1 MAHSCRWRF
10 PARPGGNSIL
20 GSGRRAGRVRVTAAF
35 RTGTETHPST
45 NAIGLGFDA
54 ALQVSA
60 TIGNNL
66 QKFRD
71 IFGEASGS
79 SSEEEEAF
87 CGFDVT
93 SEHRRIHIPQ
103 RPPAVKPPHEKRPR
117 GRPPRTP
124 AAPPNASNEKLQGR
138 DRPPERPTE
147 VKRPLGSTEKRRG
160 RPPKS
165 AQRND
170 ADSKEHRDGG
180 QQATVG
186 VAPGQDMPQRER
198 GPPKQTEGR
207 TPRRCRFPKTKVK
220 LKSSLRVVGKNGV
233 AIPMAP
239 RRRRGRPPSAE
250 RLRAGAPNAFGPQGS
265 HFGEAT
271 KQRAFRDLDPRTRQH
286 FKLRATQTADAN
298 AGSPNSSSS
307 PATLGRVLGV
317 RQSPRRI
324 KSVRIV
330 PSSRRSETAVAKQLL
345 QRAKR
350 GRPIGAG
357 REGAMRKRRWTQLK
371 NIRQFRMPVVSAVSM
386 RIIKTPKRFIEDV
399 ASFGASPPH
408 HKMARLDPASSV
420 PTPTSPAPSS
430 VSSAS
435 ASLAVSASAGT
446 ITSMAPLAPPPT
458 GPTLNSEASQHSS
471 RSSSPSLDD
480 SSSESQT
487 QSPPPHTQPPSPGSG
502 QGRMMSFGRGRRG
515 RCGLMSRGR
524 RKCLISPATGLLCS
538 SSSQQASSTASSS
551 SPPLPPLLAPPHHL
565 QTSTSATPGVGE
577 RLPHR
582 PPAWVMPHPMAPFL
596 PPPAVLSPLQERH
609 RSILRQPTFRW
620 TSAPSPRQCFSS
632 AKYAKEGLIRKPV
645 FDNFHPPPLT
655 AQDVGLLPPCAGPG
669 AGVGFGEPI
678 RATAAGSLF
687 SPLPPHAH
695 VHTSSRFGLPLHKL
709 RSPFHKNRPLL
720 RAPRFNPSEAH
731 SRIFESITLPGPSP
745 APLSRIGPTS
755 LSALR
760 ASSLIGQG
768 LRRKRRGQ
776 PRSPS
781 HSMTTRSS
789 QSGAQAGKHSS
800 HTGNCAPSLLT
811 TGALTPASFSTFT
824 SCPTSLPAEPVTQ
837 RPSSSS
843 SASSI
848 PLVFASG
855 SQAVGRGLGKGG
867 RERESLSPAS
877 QEVPAKEKD
886 KEEQSQEEKGR
897 EREKECETKG
907 LDASAKGI
915 LGTVE
920 CPPNASQEAPPC
932 ASPKSSPIDSTDA
945 PSTTVLDHTSQP
957 NLCPTF
963 RLSKNGRPADRG
975 MEVEEEEEEEEEE
988 EKKNEG
994 RADSLVQQLTVP
1006 AQAPALPE
1014 VGRQQ
1019 VEVLV
1024 KKAKPLL
1031 CKVEK
1036 SRPLKTTESVKVQEC
1051 SETPGRGP
1059 RIKHVC
1065 RRAAVALGRNRAV
1078 FPDDLPT
1085 LSALPWEERENIL
1098 SSMGNDD
1105 KSSVAG
1111 SEEAEVPVPP
1121 MKPVMRPRV
1130 VPDSPARS
1138 GRRSRRCGQCAGCQV
1153 PDDCGVCANCLDKPK
1168 FGGRNIKKQC
1178 CKERKCQDLQ
1188 WMPAKMFPPK
1198 AGKLKKDKKKKQMIE
1213 KKDGH
1218 HPGKTHPMEGTPK
1231 PATPTLKEEPAR
1243 SETPPLKHSEEKQR
1257 PQPSSPLTPL
1267 PLSLSPVPEPK
1278 QPPAATQ
1285 QHSPAQSQVPPLPTP
1300 TPPPKDSV
1308 TKPSASE
1315 PKKMSQRQS
1324 LVPPPNETASEA
1336 KLMKKLTPGV
1346 PPPAKNKAKEKEKQ
1360 VPLTPK
1366 SSALN
1371 SLSTPST
1378 GGAAT
1383 PRAPCDGVQRMWGDF
1398 REDCDVEQV
1407 WERGGLSILTSV
1419 SVARRTL
1426 CLLCASSGN
1435 VEFVFCQVC
1444 CEPFHL
1450 FCLGEAERPLQK
1462 QHENWCCRRC
1472 RFCQACGQ
1480 QDRKSKHQQQLLEC
1494 QKCGNS
1500 YHTECLG
1507 PKHPHRPSKKN
1518 RVWICTKCVCC
1529 KSCGS
1534 TSPGKAADAQ
1544 WSHDFSLCHD
1554 CAKLFAKG
1562 NFCPLCDKCYDDD
1575 DYESKMMQCGR
1586 CARWVHA
1593 RCENLTD
1600 EMYEI
1605 LSNLP
1610 ESVAYTCTSCTQRPP
1625 AEWRTALEKEL
1636 QGSVRRVLTALL
1648 NSRTST
1654 HLMHYTPAVMKLPE
1668 LNLES
1673 EESPSPRHTLKG
1685 TDPPVLR
1692 EVSPSNESPLD
1703 LESVKRKMDNGLY
1716 HSVLEFSDDIVKII
1730 QRAISCDGG
1739 QPENKKANSMVK
1751 AFFSR
1756 QMERVFPWFQV
1767 KESRFWE
1774 PHKVSSSAELLSDV
1788 VFPPSLDHNYA
1799 QCQEREGI
1807 APAEQASPFTKKII
1821 PAPRPKSLGEPDPPS
1836 TPPPAP
1842 LPQDLSQEDS
1852 PEVVPPPGLSD
1863 NRQCVLCLKFGDDN
1877 SNDSGRLLYLG
1888 QNEWA
1893 HVNCALWSVEV
1904 FEDEDGALKNIH
1916 MAVMRGKQLRCE
1928 LCSRLGATVSCCVSG
1943 CNSKFH
1949 FMCARR
1955 QHCIFLEDKRVY
1967 CSQHRDPI
1975 KGEVVSET
1983 GFGVTRRILVD
1994 FEGIR
1999 LRRKFLSGLDP
2010 ERVQVMIGSMTV
2022 DCLGTLTDLSDYEH
2036 HLFPIGYQCSRVY
2049 WSTVDAR
2056 KRCVYTCRIL
2066 ACGPLRLNTDII
2078 RNAGPHTS
2086 LSEIEPSHQTGLKE
2100 SASLWSADSPAMS
2113 LPKPRVYMRRREP
2126 IPILDQSPCSKVLP
2140 SPGGSAHDTHGI
2152 VTTGGPLLTAGM
2164 RCNKSRQ
2171 HSTTSPSPHP
2181 HKIRVTSPPQGVCIT
2196 TKVGAFSSPPSL
2208 SSSPQHTGGKD
2219 RERERGLA
2227 VGNLSGEAGPQSKQK
2242 EDLLKKREDANRTTA
2257 RDTGWEGSEDFSL
2270 AVTQR
2275 TTDTR
2280 EKHSKASAKSSAE
2293 VGIRDRTRGSVEAMV
2308 REREKG
2314 STAGL
2319 RRKASETVGKE
2330 KHPNHSG
2337 DRSVK
2342 SLKMSSSSNQR
2353 KCSTVEELPLRCEIE
2368 RGLRASEV
2376 HTHKVGRELSQ
2387 KEKKQLNKVNLPL
2400 LRMDSKETKV
2410 ISTSQAAVSSTN
2422 SSLSAAAQGS
2432 HERSSSS
2439 LLFFTTSSSSDSS
2452 ESESEHNLSA
2462 HHSKGDEDGPEEG
2475 EEVGSAAD
2483 ENSKD
2488 DSDGSSS
2495 AKRRYPQRSAR
2506 ARSNTFFGLTPF
2518 YGVCSYGAED
2528 SPFHSHGEACGQKR
2542 AGGRSSKSSAEGQV
2556 DGADD
2561 ITSSSDD
2568 SEEDEDGVS
2577 PCPSKDSYYYNFT
2590 RTVINPGIEQSMSWQ
2605 PEPQFLKKEAR
2616 DENITSEETR
2626 DTTMSLRQPRISQLD
2641 GVEDGSESDASVNA
2655 ASTTSTFTTSTS
2667 NKSISKKKARESRLE
2682 QDQQEKEESS
2692 NRNGST
2698 GRGSSSGRSRKS
2710 HKESSLPLGGGK
2722 SQGQDPLDA
2731 QLSLSTD
2738 LLKSDSDN
2746 TNSDDCGNILPSD
2759 IMEFVLNTPSMQA
2772 LGQQPESSSSQ
2783 LLSLDE
2789 GFGLDG
2795 NRGKDMG
2802 LFEDFPQQLPNTEQ
2816 AERVVSTSVPGEEP
2830 FLPLELPSD
2839 LSVLTTR
2846 SSSVT
2851 SQNHRPDQTEPTG
2864 GPIITLPT
2872 NDSVVGEGDNKQRE
2886 GSIASTENQQGGGS
2900 GGEDSQVVEGHMTP
2914 GLMEADCIT
2923 SPTPS
2928 QAVEPAN
2935 QEVTRTSGTSGLQIL
2950 QEQKYVPAAAGTPS
2964 PTNVGNTVIP
2974 ATHLKPGHENL
2985 IVVNQHMQPLYVL
2998 QTLPSGVTQKI
3009 QITPSVS
3016 TTAVMDTSPSLF
3028 SPMAGGLTLT
3038 TGLHPV
3044 PAPESTFPTGS
3055 KDIMSISHHQIH
3067 TITGTAQAGCQP
3079 VIPST
3084 SSGLLIG
3091 VHPSDPH
3098 ILVSEAVQHPDLA
3111 PKAAIVSCSS
3121 SMSSSAHGRKRPI
3134 SRLQP
3139 RKSKKLA
3146 RTRSQPANMT
3156 VINLSPTQITAGI
3169 PAQSGLVELGTL
3181 TTAAA
3186 TPHRKVPNII
3196 KRPKPGVMY
3205 LEPTTLLPHG
3215 ASVSAAQPAILG
3227 YDPSTQLLPCT
3238 LPGLNPNQPVL
3249 NVLSVPAGGTGSILS
3264 TPALTGP
3271 ISSLLLKA
3279 SQQSLSLPDH
3289 QMVLQPGTPVIPQLS
3304 SATQSPITS
3313 SICVLPP
3320 QQLPPHQTLSVSTA
3334 PQGAQQLQHTSATG
3348 APAHKLQP
3356 SDHSMNT
3363 HGPVLI
3369 SPGTISSQNSHTIPT
3384 SWTIDQQQASKGTA
3398 IAVAAPLSGKGKL
3411 KTKRAHHSPDKS
3423 GVKKHKSRH
3432 SACPQEPPEEPNPGS
3447 HTSSTPGLRVPN
3459 SSDPMDTQNK
3469 KEKEAKSR
3477 AEFPQKN
3484 PRSTAA
3490 PGPQKEERSRSPCST
3505 QRLLFEICSDD
3516 GFHVRCETIEEA
3528 WKSVTDK
3535 VQEARSHAKLK
3546 ELSFQG
3552 VNALQMLGVIHHTV
3566 VFLLEQLHGAQHCRK
3581 HRFRFHKPEAA
3592 EDPHVNPHGTARAE
3606 PHHRR
3611 SLVDMFSF
3619 LASKHRKPPRYLP
3632 HVEEEGK
3639 EVQLKSARRGSSVD
3653 LPMPMR
3659 LRRLKKVSKKA
3670 VGVYRSAIHG
3680 RGLFCRKNIDAGEM
3694 VIEYSG
3700 TVIRSVLTEKRQ
3712 KYYESKG
3719 IGSYMFRIDDY
3730 EVVDAT
3736 MHGNAARFINHSCEP
3751 NCSSHVVNIQGHKH
3765 IIIFTLRKIYRGE
3778 EITYDYK
3785 FPVEGP
3791 GHKLPCN
3798 CGAKTCRKF
3807 LN

>member
-79 SSEEEEAF
+79 SSEE
-87 CGFDVT
+87 
-93 SEHRRIHIPQ
+93 
-103 RPPAVKPPHEKRPR
+103 
-117 GRPPRTP
+117 

-180 QQATVG
+180 QQASVG
-186 VAPGQDMPQRER
+186 VALGQDMPQRER

-408 HKMARLDPASSV
+408 HKMARLDPASSI

-435 ASLAVSASAGT
+435 ASLAISASAGT
-446 ITSMAPLAPPPT
+446 ITSMALLAPPPT

-502 QGRMMSFGRGRRG
+502 QGQMMSFGRGRRG
-515 RCGLMSRGR
+515 RCGLMSRER

-596 PPPAVLSPLQERH
+596 PPPTVLSPLQERH

-789 QSGAQAGKHSS
+789 QSGAQAGKHPS

-848 PLVFASG
+848 PLVFASS

-915 LGTVE
+915 LGMVE

-957 NLCPTF
+957 NLCPMF

-988 EKKNEG
+988 KNEG
-994 RADSLVQQLTVP
+994 RADSLVQQLTIP

-1051 SETPGRGP
+1051 SDTPGRGP

-1198 AGKLKKDKKKKQMIE
+1198 AGKLKKDKKKKKMME

-1218 HPGKTHPMEGTPK
+1218 HPGKTHLVEGTPK

-1257 PQPSSPLTPL
+1257 PQPSSLLTPL

-1278 QPPAATQ
+1278 QLPGATQ

-1315 PKKMSQRQS
+1315 PKKMPQRQS
-1324 LVPPPNETASEA
+1324 LVPPPTETASEA
-1336 KLMKKLTPGV
+1336 KLLKKLTPGL
-1346 PPPAKNKAKEKEKQ
+1346 PPPAKNKAKEKVGTPAPSLVSVSDPYERNIEWCEFMEKQ

-1500 YHTECLG
+1500 YHPECLG

-1668 LNLES
+1668 LNLQS

-1703 LESVKRKMDNGLY
+1703 LESVKKKMDNGLY

-1774 PHKVSSSAELLSDV
+1774 PHKVSSSTELLSDV

-1955 QHCIFLEDKRVY
+1955 QNCIFLEDKRVY

-2086 LSEIEPSHQTGLKE
+2086 LSDLSRKRRSNMGENSMGETQNSLLAFASHPHILLSHCLVMPLNTQEIIVKDYSRRNLAKDANKSKPGKERNSDSAQACEDVMKQGNHQPLCHRTGVKTTHGDVPGAS
-2100 SASLWSADSPAMS
+2100 SASTRERLWS
-2113 LPKPRVYMRRREP
+2113 
-2126 IPILDQSPCSKVLP
+2126 
-2140 SPGGSAHDTHGI
+2140 
-2152 VTTGGPLLTAGM
+2152 
-2164 RCNKSRQ
+2164 
-2171 HSTTSPSPHP
+2171 
-2181 HKIRVTSPPQGVCIT
+2181 
-2196 TKVGAFSSPPSL
+2196 
-2208 SSSPQHTGGKD
+2208 
-2219 RERERGLA
+2219 
-2227 VGNLSGEAGPQSKQK
+2227 SG
-2242 EDLLKKREDANRTTA
+2242 TTA
-2257 RDTGWEGSEDFSL
+2257 RDAGWQGSEDFSL

-2275 TTDTR
+2275 TTDAR
-2280 EKHSKASAKSSAE
+2280 EKHSKASAKSSTE
-2293 VGIRDRTRGSVEAMV
+2293 VGVRDRTRGSVEAMV

-2319 RRKASETVGKE
+2319 RSKASETVGKE

-2353 KCSTVEELPLRCEIE
+2353 NCSTVEELPLRCEME
-2368 RGLRASEV
+2368 RGLRTSEV

-2605 PEPQFLKKEAR
+2605 PEPQPFLKKEGR
-2616 DENITSEETR
+2616 DENITSEEAR

-2641 GVEDGSESDASVNA
+2641 GVEDGSESDAS
-2655 ASTTSTFTTSTS
+2655 
-2667 NKSISKKKARESRLE
+2667 
-2682 QDQQEKEESS
+2682 
-2692 NRNGST
+2692 
-2698 GRGSSSGRSRKS
+2698 
-2710 HKESSLPLGGGK
+2710 
-2722 SQGQDPLDA
+2722 DPLDA

-2864 GPIITLPT
+2864 GPIIPLPT

-2886 GSIASTENQQGGGS
+2886 GSIASTENQQGGGGGGG

-2935 QEVTRTSGTSGLQIL
+2935 QEVTRTSGTTGLQIL

-3028 SPMAGGLTLT
+3028 SPMAGGLALT

-3215 ASVSAAQPAILG
+3215 ASVSAAQPTILG

-3356 SDHSMNT
+3356 SDHRINT

-3447 HTSSTPGLRVPN
+3447 HTSTPGLRVPD
-3459 SSDPMDTQNK
+3459 SSDPMDTQNT
-3469 KEKEAKSR
+3469 KEREVKSR
-3477 AEFPQKN
+3477 AEIPQKN

-3581 HRFRFHKPEAA
+3581 HHFRFHKPEAA
-3592 EDPHVNPHGTARAE
+3592 EDPHANPHGSARAE

-3619 LASKHRKPPRYLP
+3619 LASKHRKPPRYQP

-3765 IIIFTLRKIYRGE
+3765 IIIFSLRKIYRGE

-3798 CGAKTCRKF
+3798 CGAKTCRNR
-3807 LN
+3807 LLSHDSGPVVPSWEMLLR